1 MLNIPQP
8 FRYQVGGWC
17 LADTKWVAG
26 ASRFGLIAMTYC
38 VLSSDGLSTEPWTLL
53 SLLKKERPR
62 RIFLER
68 KPQLPKVKDMP
79 IGMYLTCVKC
89 NYRQEFLAPASEDE
103 VVKRFCLKDGPP
115 ARCEG
120 CCSCDACVIRNA
132 TNKFIFSCDADFNDV
147 IEGGLAPVQYQ

>member
-1 MLNIPQP
+1 M
-8 FRYQVGGWC
+8 
-17 LADTKWVAG
+17 TG
-26 ASRFGLIAMTYC
+26 ASRFYLIAMTYC

-53 SLLKKERPR
+53 SLMDLPLKE
-62 RIFLER
+62 E
-68 KPQLPKVKDMP
+68 KPQVVRMTPQRRRRLVDYERLIKDMP
-79 IGMYLTCVKC
+79 VGMYLTCAKC

-132 TNKFIFSCDADFNDV
+132 TNNFIFSCDDAFIDV
-147 IEGGLAPVQYQ
+147 IEGGLAPVQFQ

>member
-1 MLNIPQP
+1 M
-8 FRYQVGGWC
+8 GGWC

-26 ASRFGLIAMTYC
+26 ASRFYLIAMTYC
-38 VLSSDGLSTEPWTLL
+38 VLSSDGLSIELWTLL
-53 SLLKKERPR
+53 SLLGLPLKKERPQ
-62 RIFLER
+62 RIFLQR
-68 KPQLPKVKDMP
+68 RPQLPKVKDMP
-79 IGMYLTCVKC
+79 IGMCLTCVKC
-89 NYRQEFLAPASEDE
+89 NYRQECVAPASQYE